1 MKARENNSESEL
13 AAELASLPD
22 MGEKPAAR
30 EISPELRARIA
41 RRMKGPLVPV
51 RPLASTPLLALQFA
65 GVFAL
70 LALLLVALM
79 GTAGMA
85 TLGIAQKIA
94 ILLVLAAGVALFSIS
109 LAWQMAPGSLPR
121 MRAGL
126 VIDAFACGFLAS
138 AALLF
143 PWRESTGFFAEGWPC
158 LIGGVATAVPGAILF
173 TLLIRRGAPRVSG
186 VLGGT
191 LGAIAG
197 LLGLTVLEFQ
207 CVHQS
212 APHLLV
218 WHFAPLVV
226 SIAAGAG
233 IGRLAQRFSSGG
245 ITSRA

>member
-1 MKARENNSESEL
+1 MKAREKYSESAI
-13 AAELASLPD
+13 AAELASLPE
-22 MGEKPAAR
+22 MGGTPR
-30 EISPELRARIA
+30 EVSPELRARITKNLKA
-41 RRMKGPLVPV
+41 ALKPV
-51 RPLASTPLLALQFA
+51 RPLASMPLLALQFA

-70 LALLLVALM
+70 LAFAMVALM

-85 TLGIAQKIA
+85 SLGMWQRAA
-94 ILLVLAAGVALFSIS
+94 IVIVLAAGVALFSIS
-109 LAWQMAPGSLPR
+109 LAWQIVPGSLPR

-126 VIDAFACGFLAS
+126 VLDAFACGFLAS

-143 PWRESTGFFAEGWPC
+143 PWRASNAFLAEGWPC

-173 TLLIRRGAPRVSG
+173 TLLIRRGAPRISG

-207 CVHQS
+207 CIHQS

-218 WHFAPLVV
+218 WHFAPLAIW
-226 SIAAGAG
+226 IAVGVAIA
-233 IGRLAQRFSSGG
+233 RVAERFSSGG
-245 ITSRA
+245 ITSLG